1 MNLSKNIDFDL
12 KRFFLWWGRELSFW
26 IPERL
31 KQVLSDKTGYV
42 FLHVTAEKIKFS
54 SLIAGQSKTIVE
66 LAFNEQGLT
75 QAQKLLEE
83 NEGVKNAHLILRLD
97 SEQAIK
103 KIIYLPAAAKE
114 NIKKVIS
121 FEIDKYTPFNND
133 QVYFALKLLGKEE
146 NGQIKVLLVV
156 TPREVLDAI
165 YLQLNSAEIYPDI
178 VDYVE
183 EANNFTED
191 LEIYNLLPEWER
203 PVKNKIVQTLTGL
216 FSFIL
221 IVLTV
226 AVLVF
231 PVWHEAQNVDT
242 LRQQIKQL
250 KNETEFVQSR
260 QLEIDQIVDETDQ
273 LNKVKENTP
282 VLLEIINTLS
292 HSIKDDTWM
301 THLQFKQ
308 GRLQLQGQSPTAE
321 ALIGVLE
328 ASPLFSN
335 VRFVSPLTKDKRTGL
350 ERFQISIN
358 VNPKGDADE
367 G

>member
-1 MNLSKNIDFDL
+1 MNLSKNVDFDL

-26 IPERL
+26 MPERL
-31 KQVLSDKTGYV
+31 KDALSDKTGYV
-42 FLHVTAEKIKFS
+42 FLHITAEKMKFS
-54 SLIAGQSKTIVE
+54 SLIEGQRKTIVE
-66 LAFNEQGLT
+66 LAFNEQGLV
-75 QAQKLLEE
+75 QAQKFLEE
-83 NEGVKNAHLILRLD
+83 NEDVKKAHLILRLS

-103 KIIYLPAAAKE
+103 KTLYLPAAAKE
-114 NIKKVIS
+114 NIKQVIS
-121 FEIDKYTPFNND
+121 FEIDKYIPFSSD
-133 QVYFALKLLGKEE
+133 QVYYALKSQEKEE

-156 TPREVLDAI
+156 TPREILDAI

-183 EANNFTED
+183 EANNFSED

-203 PVKNKIVQTLTGL
+203 PVKNKIEQTLTWL

-221 IVLTV
+221 LALTV

-231 PVWHEAQNVDT
+231 PVWHESQNVNS

-250 KNETEFVQSR
+250 EKEAEFVQAQ
-260 QLEIDQIVDETDQ
+260 QLNIDQIVDETEQ

-282 VLLEIINTLS
+282 ALLEIINILS
-292 HSIKDDTWM
+292 RSIKNDTWM

-308 GRLQLQGQSPTAE
+308 GRLQIQGQSPTAE

-350 ERFQISIN
+350 ERFQISIK
-358 VNPKGDADE
+358 VNTKGDADE

>member
-1 MNLSKNIDFDL
+1 MNFSKNIDFDF

-31 KQVLSDKTGYV
+31 KQALSDKTGYV
-42 FLHVTAEKIKFS
+42 FLHISAGKMKFS
-54 SLIAGQSKTIVE
+54 SLREGQRKTIVE
-66 LAFNEQGLT
+66 LAFNEQGLAL
-75 QAQKLLEE
+75 AQKLLEE
-83 NEGVKNAHLILRLD
+83 NEDVKKAYLILRL
-97 SEQAIK
+97 SSKQAIK
-103 KIIYLPAAAKE
+103 KILYLPAAAKD
-114 NIKKVIS
+114 NIRQVVS
-121 FEIDKYTPFNND
+121 FELDKYTPFNSE
-133 QVYFALKLLGKEE
+133 QGYFALKSLGKEE
-146 NGQIKVLLVV
+146 NGQIKVLLVL
-156 TPREVLDAI
+156 TPREILDAI
-165 YLQLNSAEIYPDI
+165 YLKLNSAEIYPDI

-183 EANNFTED
+183 EANDFTKD

-203 PVKNKIVQTLTGL
+203 PVKNRIVQTLTWL
-216 FSFIL
+216 FGF
-221 IVLTV
+221 IVLALVV

-231 PVWHEAQNVDT
+231 PVWHEAQNVDS

-250 KNETEFVQSR
+250 KKDTEFVQSR

-301 THLQFKQ
+301 THLQFTQ

-335 VRFVSPLTKDKRTGL
+335 VRFVSPLTKDKRTGF

-358 VNPKGDADE
+358 VNTKGDADE